1 MLSRFRAG
9 ELSATQAVAELELG
23 KSRFY
28 ELYADFLRAQAQGP
42 AESWRP
48 GLSGGDHQPQWPD
61 GVADLLRKRLSSKPP
76 SSYSFAAQEAHRL
89 FGFGLDRA
97 TVRRFAL
104 AEGLAPQ
111 PPEKIKAPVRRWQRS
126 RIGELWQMDATPHAW
141 FPHTPA
147 KFPFLNLLDDCSR
160 LHLNARIYQA
170 ENLLSYLD
178 LLPTAFLRSGLPL
191 EIYVD
196 YHSIFFSHAQAHLT
210 QLGEALRFYGVS
222 FRYAPTPQAKGKIER
237 DHQTWQSR
245 LPALYASENITTL
258 DQANALLEELRA
270 HRNLH
275 ETHRELNMT
284 PQQAWDKSIA
294 ENRSVLRPAPTCPW
308 WPFVWSQRSGIQ
320 VGSDQRLQIGSLSV
334 RVESKP
340 GTWLILCTHPSGH
353 YSVLQQH
360 PAANQR
366 PVIFF
371 SNRPK

>member
-1 MLSRFRAG
+1 M
-9 ELSATQAVAELELG
+9 ELG

-28 ELYADFLRAQAQGP
+28 ELYSAFLREQAQGR
-42 AESWRP
+42 AGVWQP
-48 GLSGGDHQPQWPD
+48 GLSGGDHQPKWPD

-76 SSYSFAAQEAHRL
+76 ASYAFAAHEVHRL
-89 FGFGLDRA
+89 FGFKLDRA
-97 TVRRFAL
+97 TVRRFAR
-104 AEGLAPQ
+104 AAGLASQ
-111 PPEKIKAPVRRWQRS
+111 PVEKIKAPVRRWQRA

-178 LLPTAFLRSGLPL
+178 LLPAAFLRSGLPL

-196 YHSIFFSHAQAHLT
+196 YHSIFFSPAQAHLT

-222 FRYAPTPQAKGKIER
+222 FRYAPTPQAKGKVER

-258 DQANALLEELRA
+258 DQANALLDELRA
-270 HRNLH
+270 HRNVH
-275 ETHRELNMT
+275 ETHRELDMT
-284 PQQAWDKSIA
+284 PQAAWDQAIA
-294 ENRSVLRPAPTCPW
+294 ENRTALRPAPKCPW

-320 VGSDQRLQIGSLSV
+320 VGPGKRIQIGPLSL

-340 GTWLILCTHPSGH
+340 GTWLILCVHPSGH
-353 YSVLQQH
+353 HSVIKHH
-360 PAANQR
+360 PAATER
-366 PVIFF
+366 PVILF

>member
-1 MLSRFRAG
+1 
-9 ELSATQAVAELELG
+9 LELG

-28 ELYADFLRAQAQGP
+28 ELYSAFLRAQAQGQS
-42 AESWRP
+42 EVWQP
-48 GLSGGDHQPQWPD
+48 GLSGGDHQTKWPG
-61 GVADLLRKRLSSKPP
+61 GVAELLRKRLCSKPP
-76 SSYSFAAQEAHRL
+76 ASYAFAAHEVHRL
-89 FGFGLDRA
+89 YGFKLDRA

-104 AEGLAPQ
+104 AAGLAPQ
-111 PPEKIKAPVRRWQRS
+111 PLGKIKAPVRRWQRA

-141 FPHTPA
+141 FPHTPH

-160 LHLNARIYQA
+160 FHLHARIYQA

-178 LLPTAFLRSGLPL
+178 LLPAAFLRCGLPL

-196 YHSIFFSHAQAHLT
+196 YHSIFFSPAQAHLT

-222 FRYAPTPQAKGKIER
+222 FRYAPTPQAKGKVER

-258 DQANALLEELRA
+258 DPANALLDELRA
-270 HRNLH
+270 HRNVH

-284 PQQAWDKSIA
+284 PQVAWDQAIA
-294 ENRSVLRPAPTCPW
+294 ENRNALRPAPKCPW

-320 VGSDQRLQIGSLSV
+320 VGADQRIQIGATSL

-340 GTWLILCTHPSGH
+340 GTWLILCAHPCGH
-353 YSVLQQH
+353 HSVLKHH
-360 PAANQR
+360 PTPTER
-366 PVIFF
+366 PVVLF